1 MLIKKEKNTVIKT
14 DCIIIGAGIFGLY
27 VASILVKRGKR
38 VAVIEKSLKP
48 FSRASSINQARV
60 HNGYHYPRSYATAKK
75 VANYYNRF
83 TKDFDFAINDSFKQI
98 YAIANKGSKTSAEK
112 FIDFCKEVD
121 IPLRE
126 INSNI
131 YFKKNSVEASFLA
144 KECSFDFLKIKNYLL
159 REVEDSVM
167 FFYGTSIDFV
177 YIDNSSYVLTLTNG
191 KKLESPLVINAAYSG
206 INEVIEKFNQN
217 LFEIKYELCEV
228 AFCRVSENFRNIGIT
243 VMDGNFFSVMP
254 FGNNKLHT
262 LTSVSHTPHQVCY
275 DKIPKFSN
283 EIKES
288 VCKMHKA
295 KNCIVCFR
303 GLSSAWEKMYKLSQQ
318 FLNFKMNY
326 KYSQFE
332 IKPIL
337 TRSENDDSRPTIIKQ
352 HTSKPTVI
360 SILSGKL
367 STIYDLEKVLDQ
379 LDNIS

>member
-1 MLIKKEKNTVIKT
+1 MLIKKDKNIRIKV

-27 VASILVKRGKR
+27 AASILVKRGKR
-38 VAVIEKSLKP
+38 VAIIEKSLKP

-60 HNGYHYPRSYATAKK
+60 HNGYHYPRSYVTAKK
-75 VANYYNRF
+75 VANYYDRF
-83 TKDFDFAINDSFKQI
+83 TKDFDFAINDSFEQI
-98 YAIANKGSKTSAEK
+98 YAIANKGSKTSAEQ
-112 FIDFCKEVD
+112 FINFCQEVD

-126 INSNI
+126 IDSNI
-131 YFKKNSVEASFLA
+131 YFKKNSVEASFLTR
-144 KECSFDFLKIKNYLL
+144 ECGFDFLKIKNYLL
-159 REVEDSVM
+159 REVGESVL
-167 FFYGTSIDFV
+167 FFYGTSIDLV
-177 YIDNSSYVLTLTNG
+177 NIDNSLYVLTLTNG

-206 INEVIEKFNQN
+206 INEVIEKFNQD

-228 AFCRVSENFRNIGIT
+228 AFCRVPKDFRNIGIT

-262 LTSVSHTPHQVCY
+262 LTSVSHTPHQVSH

-288 VCKMHKA
+288 VCKMHKV
-295 KNCIVCFR
+295 KNCIVCFC
-303 GLSSAWEKMYKLSQQ
+303 GLSTAWTKMYKLSQQ

-326 KYSQFE
+326 RHSWFE

-337 TRSENDDSRPTIIKQ
+337 AKSENDDSRPTIIKQ
-352 HTSKPTVI
+352 HTSKPTFI

-367 STIYDLEKVLDQ
+367 STIYDLEKVCDQ
-379 LDNIS
+379 LDDM